1 MVALTNHRA
10 SIDKR
15 MTPNNAFCSGVKRIA
30 PHAPCGHVAEPLGLT
45 PRPDRRGK
53 KPMESITPQR
63 FHYEQFA
70 DINALVALKKSQ
82 RISVC
87 IPTLNEA
94 DTIGSIVSIIRETLV
109 RSSGFVDEILVIDSG
124 SQDATREIAAA
135 AGATVHLAS
144 EILPGGERHHGK
156 GENLWKALHVASG
169 EIICYVDG
177 DISNFHPGFITGLT
191 GPLLT
196 DPRIDY
202 VKAFYERP
210 LAYGD
215 ESHSTGGGR
224 VSEILMR
231 PLISM
236 FYPELIGI
244 LQPLSGEYAARRT
257 TLESLAFPIGY
268 GVEIAHLIDL
278 ARDGKID
285 RIAQTD
291 LVRRVHRNRD
301 DDELGSMAF
310 AILRVVLRR
319 LQRDGKIALATPLP
333 NLYQSWTVDGDS
345 IHLLSKIIPEPERTA
360 INPLPTT
367 G

>member
-1 MVALTNHRA
+1 M
-10 SIDKR
+10 
-15 MTPNNAFCSGVKRIA
+15 
-30 PHAPCGHVAEPLGLT
+30 
-45 PRPDRRGK
+45 
-53 KPMESITPQR
+53 TPQR
-63 FHYEQFA
+63 FHHRQFA
-70 DINALVALKKSQ
+70 DVNALVALKKSQ

-94 DTIGSIVSIIRETLV
+94 DTVGSIVSIIRETLV
-109 RSSGFVDEILVIDSG
+109 GSHGFVDEILVIDSG
-124 SQDATREIAAA
+124 SEDATREIAAA

-144 EILPGGERHHGK
+144 EILPAEEPHHGK

-169 EIICYVDG
+169 EIICYIDG
-177 DISNFHPGFITGLT
+177 DILNFHPGFITGLT

-196 DPRIDY
+196 DPGIDY

-224 VSEILMR
+224 VSEILVR
-231 PLISM
+231 PLISL
-236 FYPELIGI
+236 FYPELGGI
-244 LQPLSGEYAARRT
+244 LQPLSGEYAARRS
-257 TLESLAFPIGY
+257 TLESLTFPVGY

-291 LVRRVHRNRD
+291 LVKRIHRNRD

-333 NLYQSWTVDGDS
+333 DLYQSWTIDEDS
-345 IHLLSKIIPEPERTA
+345 IQLLSQIIIEPERPA
-360 INPLPTT
+360 IKPVSTCGLPPVETNS
-367 G
+367 